1 VERGAGSRA
10 GFEDAA
16 YQSAGATI
24 AYTREEL
31 FTRADLVAAVFPP
44 EPDEYQ
50 ALLHPGQVI
59 MAFWMLP
66 AGGRESVLALQRC
79 KVSVIGLEAI
89 ADASGR
95 APVLESMSELAGG
108 LAITVG
114 ACLLLNAFGGKGI
127 LMGGAPGVPP
137 AHVAILGAGVLGRSA
152 ARAALGAGAQVM
164 LLDTRME
171 PLREAVVGS
180 RGLATMLATPANVE
194 KALSFADL
202 VLGRGGGAGRARARG
217 RHAPHVVVDEAPERG
232 ARPLHRHGRLLRDVA
247 TDFLPEPAY
256 EVDGILH
263 FCVPNLPA
271 AAARSATVALTN
283 ALLPYLTGIGHGDLE
298 RAVAE
303 SGELRRG
310 LYLYAATAPRA
321 RSGAPSICPAPPCPG
336 SWGDEPVLLG
346 RDLPAARHHGG
357 GGPARRALGRPRLG
371 PRRVQPP
378 GGARTRDGRA
388 RAPTCAGSRSRTS

>member
-1 VERGAGSRA
+1 MNVGIPRETRVGEQRAALTPAGARALVREGHQVWVERGAGSRA

-202 VLGRGGGAGRARARG
+202 VLGAVAVRGERA
-217 RHAPHVVVDEAPERG
+217 PVVVT
-232 ARPLHRHGRLLRDVA
+232 RPMLSLMKPRSVVLDLSIDMGGCFETSRP
-247 TDFLPEPAY
+247 TSFPEPAY

-283 ALLPYLTGIGHGDLE
+283 SLLPYLLKIGRADLE
-298 RAVAE
+298 GAVSAC
-303 SGELRRG
+303 GELRRG
-310 LYLYAATAPRA
+310 LYLYK
-321 RSGAPSICPAPPCPG
+321 
-336 SWGDEPVLLG
+336 
-346 RDLPAARHHGG
+346 GG
-357 GGPARRALGRPRLG
+357 CAQAALGRTFDL
-371 PRRVQPP
+371 P
-378 GGARTRDGRA
+378 G
-388 RAPTCAGSRSRTS
+388 APMPWAMG